1 MRLMVLSPEQI
12 NAKLHA
18 VQGWKLDGAR
28 IAKTYRFADFATAL
42 QLVNAVAVIAE
53 HYNHHPDITLKYG
66 EAAFALTT
74 HDMGG
79 VTKKDLDMAIEIE
92 KAAVAFV

>member
-1 MRLMVLSPEQI
+1 MVLSPEQI
-12 NAKLHA
+12 NAKLQA
-18 VQGWKLDGAR
+18 VQGWKLEGAR
-28 IAKTYRFADFATAL
+28 ITKTYRFADFATAL
-42 QLVNAVAVIAE
+42 QLVNAVAVLAE
-53 HYNHHPDITLKYG
+53 HYSHHPDIVLKYG
-66 EAAFALTT
+66 EATFILTT